1 VKTTKHRLQTVHQV
15 GVIHWVVARPAPFGM
30 WAVAE
35 IRGAT
40 SVVHH
45 TYGRRDDAEA
55 HAEAL
60 AATRNPTG
68 VTR

>member
-1 VKTTKHRLQTVHQV
+1 MKTTKHRLQTTHQV
-15 GVIHWVVARPAPFGM
+15 GVIHWITVRPAPFGQ
-30 WAVAE
+30 WAVTE

-45 TYGRRDDAEA
+45 TADRRDEAELVA
-55 HAEAL
+55 TAL
-60 AATRNPTG
+60 AATRNPNG